1 MSTITIKQ
9 ANDINKVLEKEIY
22 QWLAQLKN
30 ELPELLKDFI
40 MSEYHEQNSS
50 SALYKRQYRILNSV
64 MSSNIKKAGNTYSME
79 IYLDSDKLSYDPSLW
94 GAAYPSDS
102 VDVSDGWFWYT
113 FLNSIGEGGTYDI
126 FQKFKSYIGEK
137 SLIHT

>member
-40 MSEYHEQNSS
+40 MSEYHEQDSS

-79 IYLDSDKLSYDPSLW
+79 IYLDSDKLSYAPSLW

-102 VDVSDGWFWYT
+102 VDVSDSWFWYT

-137 SLIHT
+137 ALIHT